1 MLDWLTYDWLRA
13 IHIIFV
19 IAWMAGMLILP
30 RLMVYQIEAEPGG
43 ETYQKMAVAIASLR
57 KIILTPSIIAVWA
70 LGLLLIAKQW
80 PGIMSMGWLHLKLL
94 AVVGIS
100 GFHGFFVAQS
110 KKIGTDKQIKP
121 KTLRMLN
128 EVPFLLAIVA
138 VIAVVVQPFG

>member
-1 MLDWLTYDWLRA
+1 MPDWLSYDWLRA

-19 IAWMAGMLILP
+19 IAWMAGMLMLP

-43 ETYQKMAVAIASLR
+43 ETYKTMQEAIIRLR
-57 KIILTPSIIAVWA
+57 KIILTPSLVVVWV

-80 PGIMSMGWLHLKLL
+80 PAIMSMGWLYLKL
-94 AVVGIS
+94 AMVIGIT
-100 GFHGFFVAQS
+100 GFHGWFVAQS
-110 KKIGTDKQIKP
+110 KKIGTDKQLKP

-128 EVPFLLAIVA
+128 EVPFIMAIIA